1 MIQFKH
7 KTKIYSDI
15 ILSFE
20 NLDMQILSDASM
32 STYSVVSVHI
42 LSTWFN
48 IKQQLNVNKKFKVKR
63 CYQFLF

>member
-42 LSTWFN
+42 LSIWFN
-48 IKQQLNVNKKFKVKR
+48 IKQQLNVNKKFKV
-63 CYQFLF
+63 